1 MTPCIEVTHGN
12 QEGPGKPGPSAL
24 WGSKNRT
31 PDAPLA
37 QVGPNEVIAKVSTVE
52 AASSRRLGA
61 WLASSHQSTQD
72 VPGRNGLPL
81 CLAPDEIQLG
91 AQPISSFKAIEPMAQ
106 AGTCVQWSSAA
117 SVPGRNALSF
127 WAALANGPSSD
138 GASPMGRTASLALA
152 VYMKFS
158 ALTSGRMLYLT
169 ALPYPT
175 KGSTTPAA
183 EDDRTAA
190 LHGEDVFRAGT
201 HVVPSLPPYVLYR
214 AALKRPPTLILCR
227 NSASPLPDGGHL
239 DSVFRAG
246 TLAHEPSPSYVPAR
260 NASAI
265 PQADKSA
272 PPACQGKRNSFPM
285 FRAGTYGQRPLA
297 GIVSKR
303 RGLQSLHRAAVRR
316 GDQALGADAD
326 VYVFRPGTRNHAFLS
341 EQADRRRIYSPAA
354 RTPQTLGETPMSIA
368 RPAGPPFR
376 TGTAAYLCVVMRVSL
391 VCSEDPLPRRP
402 RTLAPIQR
410 SRTSSKNWLI
420 TRTNPKEDPDCA
432 TVPVP
437 ARNGAAS
444 TCALQPSQGCMRSG
458 PERSTRR
465 DLP

>member
-1 MTPCIEVTHGN
+1 MTPRIEVMHGN

-24 WGSKNRT
+24 WGSENRT
-31 PDAPLA
+31 PDAPFA
-37 QVGPNEVIAKVSTVE
+37 QVGPNEIIAKVSTVE

-61 WLASSHQSTQD
+61 WLASSHQSTKD

-81 CLAPDEIQLG
+81 CRAFDEIQLG
-91 AQPISSFKAIEPMAQ
+91 AQPILSFKAIETMAQ
-106 AGTCVQWSSAA
+106 AGTFVQWSSAA

-127 WAALANGPSSD
+127 WAALANSPSSD
-138 GASPMGRTASLALA
+138 GASPMGRTASLALT

-158 ALTSGRMLYLT
+158 ALTSGRMLCLT

-183 EDDRTAA
+183 KDDRTAA
-190 LHGEDVFRAGT
+190 SHGGDVFRAGT

-227 NSASPLPDGGHL
+227 NSASPLPNGGHV
-239 DSVFRAG
+239 DSVFRG
-246 TLAHEPSPSYVPAR
+246 GMLAHEPSPSYVPAR

-272 PPACQGKRNSFPM
+272 PPASQGKRNSFLV
-285 FRAGTYGQRPLA
+285 FRAGTCGQRPLA

-303 RGLQSLHRAAVRR
+303 RELQSLHRAAVRR
-316 GDQALGADAD
+316 GDQALDAD

-341 EQADRRRIYSPAA
+341 EQADRRRIYSPAV

-376 TGTAAYLCVVMRVSL
+376 TGTAAYLCGVMQVSL
-391 VCSEDPLPRRP
+391 VCSEDPLPRPP

-410 SRTSSKNWLI
+410 SRTSSKNLLI

-444 TCALQPSQGCMRSG
+444 TCALRPNQGCMRSE
-458 PERSTRR
+458 PEHSTRR